1 MSPLVY
7 PDTTMDRIKT
17 VVDGFVA
24 NSIRLRSSFLDREKT
39 IREATAT
46 ISAAPLTPEMASAVA
61 RYFSTIKAEL
71 GIVAL
76 KVESQFE
83 SNIAL
88 VENMAARLA
97 GSQGRFARRQIERMR
112 DQLKGALGDITRL
125 RGDLREARERMLA
138 SSGWPASS

>member
-1 MSPLVY
+1 MNSIVY
-7 PDTTMDRIKT
+7 PDTTMDRIKA
-17 VVDGFVA
+17 VVDGFVT

-39 IREATAT
+39 IREATTT
-46 ISAAPLTPEMASAVA
+46 ISATPLTPEIASAVA
-61 RYFSTIKAEL
+61 RYFSTIEAEL

-76 KVESQFE
+76 KVEGQFE

-112 DQLKGALGDITRL
+112 DQLKAVLGDITRL
-125 RGDLREARERMLA
+125 RGELREARERM
-138 SSGWPASS
+138 PA

>member
-1 MSPLVY
+1 MTNLQSGAL
-7 PDTTMDRIKT
+7 DGIKT

-24 NSIRLRSSFLDREKT
+24 GTIRLRSSFLDREKT

-46 ISAAPLTPEMASAVA
+46 ISAAPLTPEIASAVA
-61 RYFSTIKAEL
+61 QYFSTIEAEL

-76 KVESQFE
+76 KVEGQCE

-112 DQLKGALGDITRL
+112 DQLRAAMGDIARL
-125 RGDLREARERMLA
+125 RGDLREAKERM
-138 SSGWPASS
+138 PA